1 MSGLVTIDAGQ
12 AIDALLKAP
21 GVIRSAITG
30 EMSPELRASLEQAA
44 IAAEQARDAAQS
56 SINQVEAASPNFFI
70 AGWRPFIGWICG
82 AGVLLQFFLRPV
94 VMWGFAIFHVAI
106 DLPELDTGS
115 LYSMTVSMLG
125 MSGLRTYE
133 KKAGI
138 VGKH

>member
-1 MSGLVTIDAGQ
+1 MAGIVTIEAGQ

-44 IAAEQARDAAQS
+44 IAAEQARDTAQAA
-56 SINQVEAASPNFFI
+56 INQVEAASPKLFI
-70 AGWRPFIGWICG
+70 AGWRPYIGWVCG
-82 AGVLLQFFLRPV
+82 AGVTLQFFIRPV
-94 VMWGFAIFHVAI
+94 LMWVFAILKLDIA
-106 DLPELDTGS
+106 LPELDVGS
-115 LYSMTVSMLG
+115 LYSLTLALLG

-138 VGKH
+138 ADKH